1 MKRLIVNG
9 FLSICIFVIAKNNA
23 LAQTDS
29 AFVVRDSVIITNQD
43 AIYDRPFITIG
54 KTTTAV
60 GGYIEGNTNYFMEDG
75 VTEGFSM
82 ELRRMDLFFYSTIAS
97 RIKFLAEIEFEHG
110 TEEIKLETAM
120 LDFEFNPAFNFR
132 AGIIFVAIGLVNVN
146 HDPPKWEFIERPLS
160 STQIIPSTLSEVG
173 FGIHGKFFPKNFV
186 ISYDAY
192 LVNGLN
198 ENIILNEEGRTFL
211 QAGKSEEM
219 FEEDNNG
226 IPMLNGKIAFA
237 NRKYGELGLSYYGG
251 VYNSFRIEGEEVEEK
266 RKLHVF
272 ALDLT
277 AKIYKAT
284 IYGEYVWAAID
295 VPEDINEIYG
305 TKQRGGF
312 VEIMYPVLK
321 RKMLLFENA
330 VINVNLRGERIDYNV
345 GTFKFNGAKI
355 GDEVTA
361 IAVGLS
367 FRPSASTVFKANYR
381 YHWIIDNLGNPPAR
395 LAGFQFGIASY
406 F

>member
-1 MKRLIVNG
+1 MKKIIVNG
-9 FLSICIFVIAKNNA
+9 FLSICIFVIAENNA

-29 AFVVRDSVIITNQD
+29 TFVLRDSVILTNQD

-54 KTTTAV
+54 NTTTAV
-60 GGYIEGNTNYFMEDG
+60 GGYIEGNTNYFMADG

-82 ELRRMDLFFYSTIAS
+82 ELRRMDLFIYSSIAS

-120 LDFEFNPAFNFR
+120 LDFELNPAFNFR
-132 AGIIFVAIGLVNVN
+132 AGILFAALGLVNVN

-173 FGIHGKFFPKNFV
+173 FGIHGKFFPKNLI

-211 QAGKSEEM
+211 QAGKSEDM
-219 FEEDNNG
+219 FGEDNNG
-226 IPMLNGKIAFA
+226 TPMFNGKIAIA
-237 NRKYGELGLSYYGG
+237 TRKYGELGLSYYGG
-251 VYNSFRIEGEEVEEK
+251 VYNKFRIEGDEVEEK
-266 RKLHVF
+266 RNLHVY

-277 AKIYKAT
+277 AKIKKAT
-284 IYGEYVWAAID
+284 IYGEYVLAAID

-305 TKQRGGF
+305 TKQKGGF
-312 VEIMYPVLK
+312 VEVMYPVLK
-321 RKMLLFENA
+321 RKMLKFENA
-330 VINVNLRGERIDYNV
+330 VITVNLRGEKIDYNV
-345 GTFKFNGAKI
+345 GTFKFNGANI

-361 IAVGLS
+361 IALGLS
-367 FRPSASTVFKANYR
+367 FRPSGSTVIKANYR
-381 YHWIIDNLGNPPAR
+381 YHWMIDNLGNPPG
-395 LAGFQFGIASY
+395 LMAGFQFGVAS
-406 F
+406 FF

>member
-1 MKRLIVNG
+1 MKRIILTS
-9 FLSICIFVIAKNNA
+9 FLSICMFLIANNNVS
-23 LAQTDS
+23 AQTDS
-29 AFVVRDSVIITNQD
+29 ALVVRDSAILTNQD
-43 AIYDRPFITIG
+43 AIYDRPSITIG
-54 KTTTAV
+54 KTTTTV

-82 ELRRMDLFFYSTIAS
+82 ELRRLDLFFYSSIGS

-132 AGIIFVAIGLVNVN
+132 AGIIFAAIGLVNVN

-173 FGIHGKFFPKNFV
+173 FGIHGKFFKNENV

-198 ENIILNEEGRTFL
+198 ENIILNGEGKTFL

-219 FEEDNNG
+219 FGEDNNG
-226 IPMLNGKIAFA
+226 TPMFNGKIALA
-237 NRKYGELGLSYYGG
+237 NRKYGELGVSYYGG
-251 VYNSFRIEGEEVEEK
+251 VYNRFRIEGDEVEEK
-266 RKLHVF
+266 RNLHIY

-277 AKIYKAT
+277 AKIKKAT
-284 IYGEYVWAAID
+284 IYGEYVWAMID

-305 TKQRGGF
+305 TQQRGGF
-312 VEIMYPVLK
+312 IEVMYPVLK
-321 RKMLLFENA
+321 RKMLMFENA
-330 VINVNLRGERIDYNV
+330 VINVNLRGEKIDYNV
-345 GTFKFNGAKI
+345 GTFKFNGADI

-361 IAVGLS
+361 IAGGLS
-367 FRPSASTVFKANYR
+367 FRPSANTVIKANYR
-381 YHWIIDNLGNPPAR
+381 YQWMIDTLGNPPG
-395 LAGFQFGIASY
+395 LMAGFQFGVASY